1 MTAQKGEEKDVMG
14 STAGMSVCMEM
25 MERMMSEEG
34 AGCGCD
40 PRAMMAST
48 EGEVGSDETFV
59 KMFSIMRSMFG
70 VEDKSEQT
78 ESTPET
84 SNMD

>member
-34 AGCGCD
+34 AGCGCN
-40 PRAMMAST
+40 PRAMMASMK
-48 EGEVGSDETFV
+48 GEAGSDEIFA
-59 KMFSIMRSMFG
+59 KMFSTMTSMCG
-70 VEDKSEQT
+70 VEDKNDQA